1 MSEHEKTLTEYI
13 NDLQS
18 ENASVRIKA
27 AVALGDWGNDRA
39 VTPLIETLF
48 HPDENLRRESARALK
63 EISNRRSVEPLISVL
78 LDDTSAEVRAE
89 AAFALG
95 YFTKFSFEIDG
106 LLEALK
112 DEHYLVR
119 QNVAFALGRIKR
131 RKAVK
136 NLIDVLQIDK
146 NYHVR
151 EMSAWAL
158 GEINDKRATEVL
170 VSALSDDH
178 IAVRKNA
185 AYALGRLGDSTASEA
200 LKLQVVKKGESK
212 DASWALSKILKKKD
226 AISALKD
233 AYKKMRKENLID
245 DCIEICRT
253 LFNLDSRIAEK
264 YLKEMSEDET
274 LSQYHSKI
282 KSVY

>member
-13 NDLQS
+13 KELES
-18 ENASVRIKA
+18 EDPNVRIEA

-39 VTPLIETLF
+39 VTPLIDILF
-48 HPDENLRRESARALK
+48 HPDENTRRASARALK
-63 EISNRRSVEPLISVL
+63 EISNRRSVEPLITVL

-95 YFTKFSFEIDG
+95 YFTRLTFEIDG
-106 LLEALK
+106 LLSALK

-136 NLIDVLQIDK
+136 SLIEALQSDD
-146 NYHVR
+146 NFHVR
-151 EMSAWAL
+151 EMAAWAL
-158 GEINDKRATEVL
+158 GEIRDKRATEVL
-170 VSALSDDH
+170 ISALNDVRLS
-178 IAVRKNA
+178 VRKNA
-185 AYALGRLGDSTASEA
+185 AYALGRIQDSTAANA
-200 LKLQVVKKGESK
+200 LKLQIVKEGEAK
-212 DASWALSKILKKKD
+212 DASWALSKILKKRD
-226 AISALKD
+226 AISTLKD
-233 AYKKMRKENLID
+233 AYKKTRKENLID

-253 LFNLDSRIAEK
+253 LFNLDSRTAEK
-264 YLKEMSEDET
+264 FLKEMLEDET
-274 LSQYHSKI
+274 LAEYYDTI

>member
-13 NDLQS
+13 KELQS
-18 ENASVRIKA
+18 ENANIRIKA

-63 EISNRRSVEPLISVL
+63 EISNRRSIEPLITVL

-95 YFTKFSFEIDG
+95 YFTKVTFEIDG

-131 RKAVK
+131 RKAAK
-136 NLIDVLQIDK
+136 YLIEILQKDV
-146 NYHVR
+146 NFHVR

-158 GEINDKRATEVL
+158 GEIKDKRATEAL
-170 VSALSDDH
+170 ISALNDEH
-178 IAVRKNA
+178 ISVRKNA
-185 AYALGRLGDSTASEA
+185 AYALGRLEDNAAVEA

-226 AISALKD
+226 AISALKT
-233 AYKKMRKENLID
+233 AYKKMRKDNLID

-253 LFNLDSRIAEK
+253 LFNIDSRTAEK

-274 LSQYHSKI
+274 ISRYHTKI

>member
-13 NDLQS
+13 NELES
-18 ENASVRIKA
+18 EDANVRIEA

-39 VTPLIETLF
+39 VTPLIEALF

-63 EISNRRSVEPLISVL
+63 EISNRRSVEPLITVL

-95 YFTKFSFEIDG
+95 YFTRLTFEIDG
-106 LLEALK
+106 LLQALK

-136 NLIDVLQIDK
+136 DIISILQNDE

-151 EMSAWAL
+151 EMAAWAL
-158 GEINDKRATEVL
+158 GEIRDKRAIEAL
-170 VSALSDDH
+170 ISAFNDER
-178 IAVRKNA
+178 ITVRKNA
-185 AYALGRLGDSTASEA
+185 AYALGRIQDNAATEA
-200 LKLQVVKKGESK
+200 LKLQVVREGESK

-226 AISALKD
+226 ALAVLKD

-253 LFNLDSRIAEK
+253 LFNIDSRTAEK
-264 YLKEMSEDET
+264 YLKEMSEDED
-274 LSQYHSKI
+274 LSQYYEKI